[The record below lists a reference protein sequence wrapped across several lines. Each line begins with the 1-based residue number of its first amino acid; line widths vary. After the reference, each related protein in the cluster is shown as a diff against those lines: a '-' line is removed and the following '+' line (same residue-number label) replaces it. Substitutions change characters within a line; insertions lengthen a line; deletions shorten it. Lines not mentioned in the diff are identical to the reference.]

1 MIGGEG
7 GFCPRGGKVLADTL
21 GEVCEWKFCMSGKF
35 IVLTY
40 RKKCSK
46 GNSIGGRTFN
56 IYCFTWGKRAGLR
69 FLD

>member
-1 MIGGEG
+1 MVAV
-7 GFCPRGGKVLADTL
+7 FSN
-21 GEVCEWKFCMSGKF
+21 CMSGRF

-40 RKKCSK
+40 RKKFSK